1 MTLPF
6 DVKSIMKYYFPSWMF
21 VNGDKSHCYGPQNL
35 EISANDEKGAALAY
49 PKNPQDVNNVI
60 SKQKMALNAILEL
73 KGLQPGT
80 ERKYREFRDSLPK

>member
-35 EISANDEKGAALAY
+35 EISANDQKGATLAY
-49 PKNPQDVNNVI
+49 PKKSQDVNNVI
-60 SKQKMALNAILEL
+60 SKQKMALNAILNL
-73 KGLQPGT
+73 KGLHQGT